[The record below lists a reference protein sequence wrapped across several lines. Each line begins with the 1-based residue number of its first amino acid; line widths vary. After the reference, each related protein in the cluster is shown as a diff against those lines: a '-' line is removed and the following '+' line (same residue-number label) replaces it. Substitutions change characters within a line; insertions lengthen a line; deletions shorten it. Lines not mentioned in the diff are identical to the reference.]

1 MYIDEEN
8 PEKLKDIGCYI
19 KAAKLLRKEIIDFF
33 VKDEAPV
40 YGSVE
45 ETQFMIDIIN
55 SYIRGE
61 DPEYIGDLY
70 QTESDNIRKLLGLM
84 ELEVNER

>member
-8 PEKLKDIGCYI
+8 PEKLKEIGLKI
-19 KAAKLLRKEIIDFF
+19 KAAKVLRKEIIDFF

-45 ETQFMIDIIN
+45 DTQFLIDIIN

-61 DPEYIGDLY
+61 DPDYIGDVY
-70 QTESDNIRKLLGLM
+70 QTEGDNIRKLLGLM
-84 ELEVNER
+84 ELE